1 MDGAAA
7 RLGDGR
13 RTDGCSI
20 RRRRGAFDALSGS
33 MTEVM
38 PNYPDFVDDA
48 HRAFN
53 VLGKHMLLGRLGVL
67 P

>member
-1 MDGAAA
+1 
-7 RLGDGR
+7 
-13 RTDGCSI
+13 
-20 RRRRGAFDALSGS
+20 